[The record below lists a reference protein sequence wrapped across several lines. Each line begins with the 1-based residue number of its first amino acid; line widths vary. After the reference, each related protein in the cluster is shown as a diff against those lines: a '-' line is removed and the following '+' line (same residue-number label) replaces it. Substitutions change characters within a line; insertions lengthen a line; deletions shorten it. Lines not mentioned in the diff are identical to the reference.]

1 VAIVSTVPGGGYAA
15 WDGTSMATPHIT
27 GMGALLLA
35 HHPLLRASVQARN
48 EQRVAQLFAL
58 LANTGVRYLGDPTR
72 EGAGLPDLQRAGLN
86 AAPQAGVQTA
96 SAGPQPSNAMG
107 NLGRFQTFDAGPQF
121 GSPGFNGNVPFVA
134 AGGIVPG
141 FNGLTGI
148 DPATFQRL
156 VQLRAAGLL

>member
-1 VAIVSTVPGGGYAA
+1 MALPPFL
-15 WDGTSMATPHIT
+15 TSVIQW
-27 GMGALLLA
+27 
-35 HHPLLRASVQARN
+35 LRAGYPEGVPD
-48 EQRVAQLFAL
+48 VDYIPLFAL

-121 GSPGFNGNVPFVA
+121 GSPGFSGNVPFVA
-134 AGGIVPG
+134 AGGIVPS